1 MPKETHLFGGTSA
14 ILRSAGW
21 GLLRV
26 RLGDPSSFESSMP
39 NTRGI
44 PVHVPVD
51 LLNHDY
57 VPLVFRIRLL

>member
-1 MPKETHLFGGTSA
+1 MELIFSGELRQSCGLWAGGIFGSFG
-14 ILRSAGW
+14 
-21 GLLRV
+21 
-26 RLGDPSSFESSMP
+26 GDPSSFESSMP

-57 VPLVFRIRLL
+57 VPLVFRIHLL